1 MEIILI
7 ELIREIFRCIQDR
20 NEPEVEEDLN
30 DPGRRVYR
38 GILRT
43 LRRTE
48 DLHGKEL
55 FAEADE
61 VFGALTEMDAEDVS
75 VLIEKATM
83 APAKE
88 ED

>member
-7 ELIREIFRCIQDR
+7 ELIREIMRCIQDR
-20 NEPEVEEDLN
+20 SKLQVSEDLN
-30 DPGRRVYR
+30 EPGRRVYR

-61 VFGALTEMDAEDVS
+61 VFDGLREMDAEDIDA
-75 VLIEKATM
+75 LIDKATD
-83 APAKE
+83 AKE